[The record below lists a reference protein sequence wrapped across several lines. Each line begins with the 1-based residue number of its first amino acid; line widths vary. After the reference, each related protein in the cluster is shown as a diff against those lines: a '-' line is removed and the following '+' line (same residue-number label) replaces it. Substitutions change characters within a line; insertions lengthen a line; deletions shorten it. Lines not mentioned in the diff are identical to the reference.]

1 MSQTSEYIRSQQLL
15 QDARDVT
22 EGHDSKTWRG
32 NMFNEFLSK
41 FGKAP
46 YDWQMDVA
54 EALVLKVD
62 TLCIAGT
69 GAGKTIPF
77 MMPLLLDPS
86 SRALIISPLKILQE
100 EQAARFKK
108 MGITAVAVNKDTWN
122 AQLKADI
129 EKGKFQALF
138 TSPEMCLRNEE
149 FRSVLCSPTFTD
161 NLKMVI
167 IDEAHCISQWGGDF
181 RTDYGLLSKLRSFFP
196 PSTPFLATS
205 ATLPPAALRDV
216 QAQLQLDPLRTF
228 IVNLGNNRPNIAL
241 SVKTIKSTQDF
252 QAVIPLLT
260 RDGVLPTSPNDL
272 IKTCLFVNK
281 VRLALELRR
290 FLQSQF
296 PASLVS
302 SIDMLYSLR
311 SVSSKRR
318 VMKQFTS
325 GEIKVLVATE
335 AAGMGADIPDIE
347 QVIQFGVPS
356 SLSVWVQRAGR
367 AGRSFDINARAV
379 LLVEASTFNQHKASG
394 KSKYS
399 AHGNEDL
406 DIGMEWVKKVEVELR
421 QWIDV
426 KGCRRDYLDI
436 YFNNP
441 PDRKGV

>member
-161 NLKMVI
+161 NLK
-167 IDEAHCISQWGGDF
+167 
-181 RTDYGLLSKLRSFFP
+181 L
-196 PSTPFLATS
+196 
-205 ATLPPAALRDV
+205 
-216 QAQLQLDPLRTF
+216 
-228 IVNLGNNRPNIAL
+228 
-241 SVKTIKSTQDF
+241 
-252 QAVIPLLT
+252 
-260 RDGVLPTSPNDL
+260 
-272 IKTCLFVNK
+272 
-281 VRLALELRR
+281 
-290 FLQSQF
+290 
-296 PASLVS
+296 
-302 SIDMLYSLR
+302 
-311 SVSSKRR
+311 
-318 VMKQFTS
+318 
-325 GEIKVLVATE
+325 
-335 AAGMGADIPDIE
+335 
-347 QVIQFGVPS
+347 
-356 SLSVWVQRAGR
+356 
-367 AGRSFDINARAV
+367 
-379 LLVEASTFNQHKASG
+379 
-394 KSKYS
+394 
-399 AHGNEDL
+399 
-406 DIGMEWVKKVEVELR
+406 
-421 QWIDV
+421 
-426 KGCRRDYLDI
+426 
-436 YFNNP
+436 
-441 PDRKGV
+441 